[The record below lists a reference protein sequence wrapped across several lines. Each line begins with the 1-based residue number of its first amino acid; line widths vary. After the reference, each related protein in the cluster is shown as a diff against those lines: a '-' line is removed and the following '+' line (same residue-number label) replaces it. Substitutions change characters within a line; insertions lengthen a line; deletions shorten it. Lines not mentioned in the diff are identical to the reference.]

1 MTAAL
6 LLLAGTWY
14 AQKNIMTAALVLATT
29 PLTLLYFSGILKTL
43 IFAFSFLTSNLK
55 FRYMSFI
62 CLD

>member
-29 PLTLLYFSGILKTL
+29 PLALLYFSGILKTL